1 VRILNTLRLHP
12 LSQSSPLGS
21 ASRYLLRSIAAA
33 RTRLHFYELESRNL
47 LLEEEEFLNSK
58 RHTNFNMAASAPISK
73 SIYIGP
79 FVHSKSL
86 SELEIQEH
94 GAIGVDEDGIIRFV
108 ERNLQDGSLSNL
120 IQQKG
125 DDWTDA
131 QIVEINGSGFFFPGF
146 IDTHVHAPQ
155 HPNTGLFG
163 KTTLLDWLQ
172 KYTFPMES
180 SFKNVPLA
188 HRVYQNFV
196 SRTLSHG
203 TTTAAY
209 FATIHVPATNA
220 LADICLKRGQRA
232 LVGRVCMNSDLSPEY
247 YRDES
252 VESSYAD
259 SKASIDY
266 IRSIDPKGEIVKP
279 IITPRFAPSC
289 TTDCLS
295 AMGRLAKETDAHV
308 QTHIS
313 ENKGEI
319 ELVNELFPESKSY
332 TDVYET
338 HGLLTDKTILAHA
351 VHLSDEERKLILER
365 KSKISHCPA
374 SNTAITSGCAP
385 IRSLLDEG
393 HTIGLGTDVSGG
405 NSPSILENVRQAI
418 WVSRHLC
425 IQTSSDSV
433 KLSTEEALYLATR
446 GGAAVV
452 GMEEKV
458 GGFEVGKEWDA
469 QMISLGVVSE
479 EGCQDGAFEEG
490 PVDVFGWESW
500 SDKVEKWVYSGDDRN
515 TVAVWVKGRLVHR
528 TSRYPGV
535 MRDATP

>member
-1 VRILNTLRLHP
+1 
-12 LSQSSPLGS
+12 
-21 ASRYLLRSIAAA
+21 
-33 RTRLHFYELESRNL
+33 
-47 LLEEEEFLNSK
+47 
-58 RHTNFNMAASAPISK
+58 MAASAPISRT
-73 SIYIGP
+73 IYFGP
-79 FVHSKSL
+79 FAHSTSL
-86 SELEIQEH
+86 TTLEIEPQ
-94 GAIGVDEDGIIRFV
+94 GAIGVDSNGVIRFV
-108 ERNLQDGSLSNL
+108 ERNVSSLPALLSSLQTA
-120 IQQKG
+120 KEE
-125 DDWTDA
+125 DWTDA
-131 QIVEINGSGFFFPGF
+131 KVVSIPNTTAGFFFPGF

-172 KYTFPMES
+172 KYTFPMEA
-180 SFKNVPLA
+180 SFSNA
-188 HRVYQNFV
+188 SRAQRVYQNFV

-209 FATIHVPATNA
+209 YATIHVEATNT
-220 LADICLKRGQRA
+220 LAFICRERGQRA

-247 YRDES
+247 YRDKS
-252 VESSYAD
+252 VETSYAD
-259 SKASIDY
+259 SKASIEY
-266 IRSIDPKGEIVKP
+266 IRSLDPKGEIVKP

-289 TTDCLS
+289 TPQCLS
-295 AMGRLAKETDAHV
+295 AMGQLAKETDAHI

-319 ELVNELFPESKSY
+319 ELVKSLFPDSESY
-332 TDVYET
+332 AQVYDT
-338 HGLLTDKTILAHA
+338 HGLLTDKTILAHCVYLGA
-351 VHLSDEERKLILER
+351 DERKLILAR

-405 NSPSILENVRQAI
+405 FSPSILENVRQAI

-425 IQTSSDSV
+425 IQTDSEAV

-452 GMEEKV
+452 GMQDKV

-469 QMISLGVVSE
+469 QMISLGPVAE
-479 EGCQDGAFEEG
+479 DGNETGEFEDG

-500 SDKVEKWVYSGDDRN
+500 PDKVEKWVYSGDDRN
-515 TVAVWVKGRLVHR
+515 TVAVWVRGRLVHE
-528 TSRYPGV
+528 TIRYPYYREGSEY
-535 MRDATP
+535 DLPSDTTP

>member
-1 VRILNTLRLHP
+1 
-12 LSQSSPLGS
+12 
-21 ASRYLLRSIAAA
+21 
-33 RTRLHFYELESRNL
+33 
-47 LLEEEEFLNSK
+47 
-58 RHTNFNMAASAPISK
+58 MAASAPIS
-73 SIYIGP
+73 STIYVGT

-86 SELEIQEH
+86 TGLEIKER
-94 GAIGVDEDGIIRFV
+94 GAIGVDKLGIICFV
-108 ERNLQDGSLSNL
+108 DEISHGGVDGLVAELKQFDDEWANAKIVS
-120 IQQKG
+120 IKG
-125 DDWTDA
+125 T
-131 QIVEINGSGFFFPGF
+131 GFFFPGF

-172 KYTFPMES
+172 KYTFSVES
-180 SFKNVPLA
+180 SFKDVTIAKRIYN
-188 HRVYQNFV
+188 NFV

-220 LADICLKRGQRA
+220 LADICLERGQRA

-247 YRDES
+247 YRDAS
-252 VESSYAD
+252 VDSSYED

-266 IRSIDPKGEIVKP
+266 IRSIDPQGSIVKP

-289 TTDCLS
+289 TSDCLS
-295 AMGRLAKETDAHV
+295 AMGKLAKETDAHI
-308 QTHIS
+308 QTHLS

-319 ELVNELFPESKSY
+319 ELVKTLFPDSKSY
-332 TDVYET
+332 ADVYES
-338 HGLLTDKTILAHA
+338 HSLLTEKTILAHC
-351 VHLSDEERKLILER
+351 VHLSPSERSLILQR

-385 IRSLLDEG
+385 IRSLLEEG

-405 NSPSILENVRQAI
+405 FSPSILENVRQAI
-418 WVSRHLC
+418 WVSRHLS

-452 GMEEKV
+452 GLEDKV

-469 QMISLGVVSE
+469 QLIQLSEVSE
-479 EGCQDGAFEEG
+479 FGCGDGDFGDG

-500 SDKVEKWVYSGDDRN
+500 SDRVEKWVYGGDDRN

-528 TSRYPGV
+528 TGRYTG
-535 MRDATP
+535 DK

>member
-1 VRILNTLRLHP
+1 
-12 LSQSSPLGS
+12 
-21 ASRYLLRSIAAA
+21 
-33 RTRLHFYELESRNL
+33 
-47 LLEEEEFLNSK
+47 
-58 RHTNFNMAASAPISK
+58 MAASAPIEK
-73 SIYIGP
+73 TIYVGP
-79 FVHSKSL
+79 FVHSTSL
-86 SELEIQEH
+86 STLEIQSH
-94 GAIGVDEDGIIRFV
+94 GAIGVDTSGIIQFV
-108 ERNLQDGSLSNL
+108 ERNFTSLPDLLVSSSYS
-120 IQQKG
+120 
-125 DDWTDA
+125 DWQNA
-131 QIVEINGSGFFFPGF
+131 KIVSISGETGFFFPGF

-180 SFKNVPLA
+180 SFADVA
-188 HRVYQNFV
+188 VAQRVYRNFV

-209 FATIHVPATNA
+209 FATIHVPATNT

-252 VESSYAD
+252 AEASYD
-259 SKASIDY
+259 KSKASIEY
-266 IRSIDPKGEIVKP
+266 IRSIDPDGDIVKP

-289 TTDCLS
+289 TKECLS
-295 AMGRLAKETDAHV
+295 NMGRLAQETGAHV

-319 ELVNELFPESKSY
+319 ELVKALFPEENSY
-332 TDVYET
+332 THVYDT
-338 HGLLTDKTILAHA
+338 HALLTDKTILAHA
-351 VHLSDEERKLILER
+351 VHLSQEERDLILER

-393 HTIGLGTDVSGG
+393 HTVGLGTDVSGG
-405 NSPSILENVRQAI
+405 FSPSILENVRQAI
-418 WVSRHLC
+418 WVSRHFC
-425 IQTSSDSV
+425 IQTDCDAA

-452 GMEEKV
+452 GLEDKV

-469 QMISLGVVSE
+469 QMINLGSVNE
-479 EGCQDGAFEEG
+479 DGCDDGAFQAG
-490 PVDVFGWESW
+490 LVDVFGWESW
-500 SDKVEKWVYSGDDRN
+500 PDKVEKWVYSGDDRN
-515 TVAVWVKGRLVHR
+515 TVAVWVRGRLVHKTR
-528 TSRYPGV
+528 GYAGEQ
-535 MRDATP
+535 